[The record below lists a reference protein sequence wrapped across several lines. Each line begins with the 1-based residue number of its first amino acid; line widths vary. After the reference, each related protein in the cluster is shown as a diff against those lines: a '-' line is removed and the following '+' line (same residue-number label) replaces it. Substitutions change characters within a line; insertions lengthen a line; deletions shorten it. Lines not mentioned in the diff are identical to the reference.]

1 MYHQNYNPMGNFFLS
16 VVVAAIPILTLLYF
30 IALHPHRDA
39 RGVKHLGI
47 AAPYY
52 RYLRRF
58 RGIVASHT
66 SGTDMGTDWRDN
78 DPALEPLVEIYQ
90 GFESNYE
97 HAGAPRAWKEGEK
110 TVHQGL
116 KPLGY
121 VWNAW
126 SKGLKLGVQSSSD
139 HISTH
144 SSYACILAED
154 YTRQG
159 LMDAMRKRHAYA
171 ATDSIVMDYR
181 IVIPEGTC
189 LMGDITSTAG
199 QPRLVVKVLG
209 TAPIKEIHVI
219 KNNTYVHKV
228 SPGTKDA
235 SFEYV
240 DRSFGPGENYYYV
253 RAEQVDGQLAWSS
266 PIWVKSK

>member
-1 MYHQNYNPMGNFFLS
+1 VWYPNGHRNIIWAERGKPVLKIGQPEAKGGANTG
-16 VVVAAIPILTLLYF
+16 PILY
-30 IALHPHRDA
+30 PHLRET
-39 RGVKHLGI
+39 KGI
-47 AAPYY
+47 AT
-52 RYLRRF
+52 
-58 RGIVASHT
+58 SH
-66 SGTDMGTDWRDN
+66 SSATDQGTDWRDN
-78 DPALEPLVEIYQ
+78 DPELEPLVEIYQ

-97 HAGAPRAWKEGEK
+97 HAGAPRAWKDGEK

-116 KPLGY
+116 KPLGF

-126 SKGLKLGVQSSSD
+126 SKGFKLGVQSSSD

-144 SSYACILAED
+144 SSYACILTED

-159 LMDAMRKRHAYA
+159 LLDAMRKRHAYA
-171 ATDSIVMDYR
+171 ATDQIVMDYR
-181 IVIPEGTC
+181 IAVPEGTY
-189 LMGDITSTAG
+189 LMGDIVSSSA
-199 QPRLVVKVLG
+199 QPKLIVRVLG

-228 SPGTKDA
+228 SPGEKEA

-240 DRSFGPGENYYYV
+240 DRAVAKGENYYYV